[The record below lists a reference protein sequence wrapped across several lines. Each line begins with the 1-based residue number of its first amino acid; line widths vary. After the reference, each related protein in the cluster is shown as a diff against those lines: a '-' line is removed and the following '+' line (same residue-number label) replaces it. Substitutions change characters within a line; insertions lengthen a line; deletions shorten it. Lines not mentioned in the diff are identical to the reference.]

1 MDTNEN
7 QYSKY
12 DQKGDNDIKWQQECL
27 KKISDKSNVILSSPT
42 GSGKTRVFLE
52 WALKQY
58 ERPII
63 L

>member
-27 KKISDKSNVILSSPT
+27 KKYQTK
-42 GSGKTRVFLE
+42 
-52 WALKQY
+52 AM
-58 ERPII
+58 
-63 L
+63 